1 MGGARPAPDGY
12 HRLMEDEIGPD
23 AGALFWDLV
32 EGRARLA
39 ALEEIEG
46 AFGTAGHSDEIME
59 RVRRRKAQVSK
70 TIEQLVAEAH
80 AHHQRR

>member
-1 MGGARPAPDGY
+1 
-12 HRLMEDEIGPD
+12 MEDDIGPG

-46 AFGTAGHSDEIME
+46 AFGTVGHGDEVME
-59 RVRRRKAQVSK
+59 RVRRRKEQVTR
-70 TIEQLVAEAH
+70 TIEGLVAEAR
-80 AHHQRR
+80 AHHEPRA